1 MAVHPQV
8 RTDAAGHQKR
18 PVAARPS
25 NLPPTN
31 TDGSSFA
38 NAPSTATRTPM
49 SISVHAPDQ
58 RNPVAH
64 LTRDERP
71 STSDQARTPAF
82 TRKQLAQLF
91 AASDPENRLL
101 CRVLA
106 GTGLR
111 IGEALGLE
119 WRHIDWK
126 NGVLRVDQQATPDG
140 RLKRPKT
147 ARAMRDV
154 PLDHVVAG
162 DLRRHRLASRYSRD
176 GDPVFA
182 SNTGTV
188 LRVHNLRERSFRPL
202 LERLGWAKQGFGLH
216 SFRRSYVSA
225 LIANG
230 LDVANV
236 SKYAGHAS
244 PTITLDRY
252 AREFEARK
260 RDDDRV
266 REVTA
271 GLWSA
276 TSEQ

>member
-1 MAVHPQV
+1 MHPQV

>member
-1 MAVHPQV
+1 
-8 RTDAAGHQKR
+8 
-18 PVAARPS
+18 
-25 NLPPTN
+25 
-31 TDGSSFA
+31 
-38 NAPSTATRTPM
+38 
-49 SISVHAPDQ
+49 
-58 RNPVAH
+58 
-64 LTRDERP
+64 
-71 STSDQARTPAF
+71 
-82 TRKQLAQLF
+82 
-91 AASDPENRLL
+91 
-101 CRVLA
+101 
-106 GTGLR
+106 
-111 IGEALGLE
+111 
-119 WRHIDWK
+119 
-126 NGVLRVDQQATPDG
+126 
-140 RLKRPKT
+140 
-147 ARAMRDV
+147 MRDV

-252 AREFEARK
+252 AHEFERANATTTGCAR
-260 RDDDRV
+260 
-266 REVTA
+266 
-271 GLWSA
+271 
-276 TSEQ
+276 